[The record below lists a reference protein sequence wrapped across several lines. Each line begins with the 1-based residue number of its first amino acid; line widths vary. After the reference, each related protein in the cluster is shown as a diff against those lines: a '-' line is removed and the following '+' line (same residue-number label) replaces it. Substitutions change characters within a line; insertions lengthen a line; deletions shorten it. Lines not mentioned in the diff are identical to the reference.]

1 MECAAL
7 AKFGYKPLIYGL
19 LVSRVHVCIVD
30 RPRPLCLNF
39 GSTACC
45 VTEKKKKFLK
55 QNSSSEFSLLLR
67 RCTFMKQKDVVGTNS
82 VTQKQFP
89 ETKGIWKHRRDRCYW
104 LCSQN
109 DPCEA
114 CWKMVH
120 LHVKAVRPHPCD
132 LRIWTHS
139 WATTFE
145 CKASFSDCLA
155 SRCHCKNVPAS
166 KERSPVQSICVTV
179 RAQLHG
185 ACNVPINCWR

>member
-109 DPCEA
+109 DPCKA
-114 CWKMVH
+114 CLKNG
-120 LHVKAVRPHPCD
+120 
-132 LRIWTHS
+132 
-139 WATTFE
+139 TFACE
-145 CKASFSDCLA
+145 G
-155 SRCHCKNVPAS
+155 S
-166 KERSPVQSICVTV
+166 KTSPMWPTNLNTLMSNNFWMQGKLFWLLGKPVS
-179 RAQLHG
+179 L
-185 ACNVPINCWR
+185 